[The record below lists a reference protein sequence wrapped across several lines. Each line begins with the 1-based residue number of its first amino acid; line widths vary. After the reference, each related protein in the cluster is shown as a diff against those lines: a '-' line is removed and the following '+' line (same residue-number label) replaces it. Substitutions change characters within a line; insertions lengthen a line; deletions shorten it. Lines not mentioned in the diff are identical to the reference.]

1 MLDHMLIIVMRGG
14 LTTAQKTMLKIGG
27 SDQVGRFRQL
37 FENQMTRTRSDIVEQ
52 LTGPQIRDPRL
63 RDGRRRPPAPTD
75 PPQRSALGLRPGAQ
89 AWRNAMSPSLAG
101 LIDAETEGEAV
112 SNAPREF
119 PHRRKGKRHVTSSP

>member
-14 LTTAQKTMLKIGG
+14 LTTAQKTMLKFGG

-37 FENQMTRTRSDIVEQ
+37 FENQMTERAATSSNSSPARK
-52 LTGPQIRDPRL
+52 PAIRDCATVVA
-63 RDGRRRPPAPTD
+63 GRQRPTD
-75 PPQRSALGLRPGAQ
+75 PPQRSALGLRPGVQ
-89 AWRNAMSPSLAG
+89 AWRNAMSPALAG